1 MTQAPAKPASLLDL
15 RSQPADR
22 LRRLLAATRAFD
34 GTESTTSLAGTL
46 VANLFFENS
55 TRTRISFSIAAERL
69 GAEPLELD
77 MESSSRSKG
86 ETLDDTARTV
96 AAMGV
101 HAMVVRSR
109 EPGGPAIVDRAVDI
123 PVISA
128 GDGRHEHPTQGLL
141 DTYTVAEAHDRLDS
155 FDLTGL
161 RIAILGDL
169 NHSRVARS
177 DVAIFTKLGAEV
189 VAVGPPS
196 LAPTSLSALGCSV
209 SHDLDSVLADVDAV
223 QTLRVQRERGA
234 TSGSLREYVAGYQLT
249 PERTDRMKPGAIVMH
264 PGPMNRGVE
273 IHTDVADGTR
283 SRITRQVAVGVLV
296 RMAVLQDALGESR

>member
-1 MTQAPAKPASLLDL
+1 MNAVSAKPGSLLDL
-15 RSQPADR
+15 RSQSPDR
-22 LRRLLAATRAFD
+22 LRQLLAATCAYD
-34 GTESTTSLAGTL
+34 GAEPNASLAGVL
-46 VANLFFENS
+46 IANLFFEDS
-55 TRTRISFSIAAERL
+55 TRTRVSFSIAAKRL

-101 HAMVVRSR
+101 GALVVRSR
-109 EPGGPAIVDRAVDI
+109 EPGGPAIVDAAVDI

-141 DTYTVAEAHDRLDS
+141 DAYTVAEAHARLDS

-189 VAVGPPS
+189 IAVGPPS
-196 LAPTSLSALGCSV
+196 LAPQSLTALGCEV
-209 SHDLDSVLADVDAV
+209 THDLDSIIDSIDVV
-223 QTLRVQRERGA
+223 QVLRVQRERGGTA
-234 TSGSLREYVAGYQLT
+234 GSLREYTASYQLT

-273 IHTDVADGTR
+273 IHTDVADGAR
-283 SRITRQVAVGVLV
+283 SKITRQVAVGVLV
-296 RMAVLQDALGESR
+296 RMAVLHDALGESR